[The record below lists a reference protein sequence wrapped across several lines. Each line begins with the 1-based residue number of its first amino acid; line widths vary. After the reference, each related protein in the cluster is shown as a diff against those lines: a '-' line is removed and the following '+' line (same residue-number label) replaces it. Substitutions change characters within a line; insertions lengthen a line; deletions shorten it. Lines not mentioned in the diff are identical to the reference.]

1 MERVVS
7 RVNRTLAA
15 FASGIAM
22 TGDIRVDMMALL
34 THSGCEKTISHSLCV
49 ANEAQRLAARW
60 NESLFEA
67 EVAGWLHDISGI
79 GCHTTLRAD
88 ATGLDKV
95 VFLADKIRW
104 DQPGDPPYLQEMIE
118 ALDRSLDC
126 GACVYL
132 GYLMRRRHELPI
144 VHPWV
149 EDACR
154 QLCSD
159 SPR

>member
-1 MERVVS
+1 MERVVL
-7 RVNRTLAA
+7 RVNSTLAA

-34 THSGCEKTISHSLCV
+34 THYGCEKTISHSLCI

-95 VFLADKIRW
+95 VFRTVGCGKLRRSGTGRSQDGRDLTKRR
-104 DQPGDPPYLQEMIE
+104 QRLLSHRQE
-118 ALDRSLDC
+118 
-126 GACVYL
+126 G
-132 GYLMRRRHELPI
+132 
-144 VHPWV
+144 
-149 EDACR
+149 
-154 QLCSD
+154 
-159 SPR
+159 